1 MLRAAVTKLFGSLF
15 KRSFEAASG
24 RRFENWRSS
33 HFGAINSEVLA
44 AAPTVRG
51 RARHFAENNAHAA
64 NGVAAW
70 VTALVGAGIYP
81 ASQHP
86 NRATRRA
93 AMAAFKAWARSCD
106 ADGRT
111 DFYGL
116 QAAAVRSM
124 IVDGES
130 FVQLIQT
137 ESGLKLRL
145 IPGELVEAAHSVEF
159 GNGKRIVAGLEL
171 DEHDRVVAYWVR
183 PARSTDAF
191 AGYGNPVRIPAEDM
205 LHLFVSHGPGQ
216 LRGISWLAPIL
227 LRLGELDQ
235 LEDALLVGVKIAAMH
250 SGFLVDQNG
259 TGSIPYDG
267 QQQGNILEGGLE
279 PGTLKVLPSG
289 MDIRFN
295 SPQQAQQSIEFVQHQ
310 LRAIAAGLGLPAH
323 LLDGD
328 LRNANYSSLRAGMV
342 AFRAR
347 VEQIQFHQIIPQ
359 LLSPIW
365 ERVMTTA
372 ALDGALPFDAESM
385 AVEWYPPPIAH
396 VDPLKDS
403 QAEAEL
409 IEAGLKSR
417 KQAVAERGYD
427 IEDLDSEIAAD
438 RERETALGL
447 TFGMKPKAKEPA
459 NAQAA

>member
-1 MLRAAVTKLFGSLF
+1 M
-15 KRSFEAASG
+15 
-24 RRFENWRSS
+24 
-33 HFGAINSEVLA
+33 
-44 AAPTVRG
+44 
-51 RARHFAENNAHAA
+51 
-64 NGVAAW
+64 
-70 VTALVGAGIYP
+70 
-81 ASQHP
+81 
-86 NRATRRA
+86 
-93 AMAAFKAWARSCD
+93 
-106 ADGRT
+106 
-111 DFYGL
+111 
-116 QAAAVRSM
+116 
-124 IVDGES
+124 
-130 FVQLIQT
+130 
-137 ESGLKLRL
+137 
-145 IPGELVEAAHSVEF
+145 
-159 GNGKRIVAGLEL
+159 
-171 DEHDRVVAYWVR
+171 
-183 PARSTDAF
+183 
-191 AGYGNPVRIPAEDM
+191 NPVRIPAEDM

-235 LEDALLVGVKIAAMH
+235 LEDALLVGVKVAAMH

-267 QQQGNILEGGLE
+267 QQSGNILEGGLE

-347 VEQIQFHQIIPQ
+347 VEQIQFHQITPQ
-359 LLSPIW
+359 LLTPIW

-372 ALDGALPFDAESM
+372 ALDGALPLDAESM

-403 QAEAEL
+403 EAEATL

-447 TFGMKPKAKEPA
+447 TFGTKPKAKEPA